1 MTTPPTLPRFHSR
14 SAALAALLCSALFA
28 GAAGAQGSPTSA
40 PEKDKPAQATPKN
53 KAPAV
58 PQVEFEKHYLV
69 ILRRGPSWTPEV
81 TPEVERIQ
89 AAHLAHLGRMA
100 ESGKMVI
107 AGPFGEQQDP
117 TFRGMCLYKT
127 ETLEEARKLAEE
139 DPAVKAG
146 RLKVEAMAWFTEKG
160 YMTFPKAKPA
170 K

>member
-1 MTTPPTLPRFHSR
+1 MTTHSPLPRFHSR
-14 SAALAALLCSALFA
+14 HAALAALLCCSLFA
-28 GAAGAQGSPTSA
+28 GTADAQQP
-40 PEKDKPAQATPKN
+40 KDKPAQATPPA
-53 KAPAV
+53 KAAPKV
-58 PQVEFEKHYLV
+58 DFEKHYLV

-89 AAHLAHLGRMA
+89 AEHLAHLGRMA
-100 ESGKMVI
+100 ESGKLVI
-107 AGPFGEQQDP
+107 AGPFAEQQDP

-146 RLKVEAMAWFTEKG
+146 RLKVEIMAWYTEKG

>member
-1 MTTPPTLPRFHSR
+1 MTIPPTLPRSFSR
-14 SAALAALLCSALFA
+14 PAALATLLGWALFA
-28 GAAGAQGSPTSA
+28 GTASAEGAPTGAAP
-40 PEKDKPAQATPKN
+40 KDKPATAAHKG
-53 KAPAV
+53 KAMPD
-58 PQVEFEKHYLV
+58 FEKHYLV

-89 AAHLAHLGRMA
+89 AEHLAHLGRMA

-127 ETLEEARKLAEE
+127 ATQEEARKLAEG
-139 DPAVKAG
+139 DPAVTAG
-146 RLKVEAMAWFTEKG
+146 RLKVEIMAWYTEKG
-160 YMTFPKAKPA
+160 YMAFPKAKPA

>member
-1 MTTPPTLPRFHSR
+1 MTTPPSTLPRFHSR
-14 SAALAALLCSALFA
+14 PAALAALLCCALFA
-28 GAAGAQGSPTSA
+28 GDVSAQTQPI
-40 PEKDKPAQATPKN
+40 PKN
-53 KAPAV
+53 KAQAAPKV
-58 PQVEFEKHYLV
+58 DFEKHYLV

-81 TPEVERIQ
+81 TPDVERIQ
-89 AAHLAHLGRMA
+89 REHLAHLGRMA
-100 ESGKMVI
+100 ETGKMVI

-146 RLKVEAMAWFTEKG
+146 RLKVEIMAWYTEKG
-160 YMTFPKAKPA
+160 YMTFPKAKPT

>member
-1 MTTPPTLPRFHSR
+1 MTTPTLPRFHSR
-14 SAALAALLCSALFA
+14 HAALAALLCCTLFA
-28 GAAGAQGSPTSA
+28 GSAGAEGSPSA
-40 PEKDKPAQATPKN
+40 AAPKN
-53 KAPAV
+53 KAKAG
-58 PQVEFEKHYLV
+58 PQMEFEKHYLV

-81 TPEVERIQ
+81 TPAVERIQ
-89 AAHLAHLGRMA
+89 SEHLAHLNRMA

-127 ETLEEARKLAEE
+127 GSLEEARKLAEE

-146 RLKVEAMAWFTEKG
+146 RLKVEVMAWYTEKG
-160 YMTFPKAKPA
+160 YLAFPKAKPA